1 MIACSQGVVHA
12 VSYSMLLLNTD
23 LHVAELTNR
32 MSRAQ
37 FVRNTIT
44 AIQMQLQ
51 SPRAVSMVEVSPDD
65 WSSVRGG
72 SEASDGR
79 TRLHRSDSITS
90 WNSITREGLMS
101 LGALHPSS
109 TGQLSS
115 PSPLDT
121 PLQTPSSH
129 TPINESKV
137 SVVSSGQE
145 SKQESI
151 IPVHDKN
158 WETEM
163 ENMLKVRSY
172 SLTEGCSWVNMRYRK
187 YTVLSRASRF
197 FSL

>member
-1 MIACSQGVVHA
+1 MFVFVTGVVHS
-12 VSYSMLLLNTD
+12 VSYSLLLLNTD

-32 MSRAQ
+32 MSRSQ

-51 SPRAVSMVEVSPDD
+51 SPYTSGSLADISPDD
-65 WSSVRGG
+65 WSSVRGGGGG

-90 WNSITREGLMS
+90 WNSVTREGLMQ
-101 LGALHPSS
+101 LGALQPS

-121 PLQTPSSH
+121 PLQTPSTH

-137 SVVSSGQE
+137 SVISSGHD

-151 IPVHDKN
+151 VPIVHDKN

-163 ENMLKVRSY
+163 ENMLKVSGY
-172 SLTEGCSWVNMRYRK
+172 SSDLP
-187 YTVLSRASRF
+187 
-197 FSL
+197 